1 MRAIL
6 EEGEEILKAESA
18 GELLDAAMIGAAQRI
33 DTMKLPGM
41 GVRGPMPTVLGDN
54 DARNPCR

>member
-33 DTMKLPGM
+33 DTMRLPSM
-41 GVRGPMPTVLGDN
+41 GVADLCQLAGRQ
-54 DARNPCR
+54 